1 LGEKCLGDDDK
12 RHAEMDYRIEKRC
25 SITCDR
31 RHVEINFKINPSID
45 GSEEPKILLK
55 E

>member
-1 LGEKCLGDDDK
+1 LGEKYLGDDDK
-12 RHAEMDYRIEKRC
+12 RHAEMDCRIENRY

-45 GSEEPKILLK
+45 ESEELKILLK

>member
-1 LGEKCLGDDDK
+1 LGEKLLGDDDE
-12 RHAEMDYRIEKRC
+12 RHAEMDCRIEKRC
-25 SITCDR
+25 SITCYR
-31 RHVEINFKINPSID
+31 RHMEINFKINPSIN